1 MEVFIGMSHEQ
12 ELNGKGWDASAFL
25 SSSVDLNLTILL

>member
-12 ELNGKGWDASAFL
+12 ELNGKGWDASAFPCHQ
-25 SSSVDLNLTILL
+25 VWT